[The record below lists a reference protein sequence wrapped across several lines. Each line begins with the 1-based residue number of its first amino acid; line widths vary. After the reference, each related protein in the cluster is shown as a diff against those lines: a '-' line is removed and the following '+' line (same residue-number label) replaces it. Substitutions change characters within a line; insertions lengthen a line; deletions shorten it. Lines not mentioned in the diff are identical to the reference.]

1 MKTMFQAAMAAIL
14 LAVGLATSVS
24 AALYNDGFIDPTW
37 QGQPNSTYQEW
48 INGFAAAG
56 ANNSPG
62 YRANGAK
69 EAYQTPTSP
78 SELAALQAQYA
89 PVNPNGTA
97 KAGSAVGFM
106 TSTYGIYS
114 FSAKIQPTATVPD
127 YNLGAGYNT
136 TIRWQLS
143 IDRIGE
149 WLDLNTVTVT
159 PLGGAPIGLATGVE
173 YMNKLYDDA
182 TATWIYPTAYTTSTG
197 TGSFQDLG
205 LFAGVAA
212 GYGEGPDYTK
222 GYLFEWTLPGN
233 VASYTL
239 NATAL
244 GTSTSFKGTQ
254 VDTIARA
261 AVPEPATLALAACG
275 GVACLAARRRRK

>member
-1 MKTMFQAAMAAIL
+1 M
-14 LAVGLATSVS
+14 
-24 AALYNDGFIDPTW
+24 
-37 QGQPNSTYQEW
+37 
-48 INGFAAAG
+48 
-56 ANNSPG
+56 
-62 YRANGAK
+62 
-69 EAYQTPTSP
+69 
-78 SELAALQAQYA
+78 QAQYA
-89 PVNPNGTA
+89 PANPNGTA

-159 PLGGAPIGLATGVE
+159 PLGGTPVGLASGIE
-173 YMNKLYDDA
+173 YVTKIYDDA
-182 TATWIYPTAYTTSTG
+182 TSTWLTPTVFTTSTG
-197 TGSFQDLG
+197 TGSFHDLG